1 MNIVTNVN
9 VLFAFEFNVHA
20 HWACRWKKNQI
31 HDIQM
36 NIGFT
41 MKIVQTEQKQTE

>member
-20 HWACRWKKNQI
+20 HWACRWKKKSN
-31 HDIQM
+31 
-36 NIGFT
+36 T
-41 MKIVQTEQKQTE
+41 